1 MEQNTG
7 HKGQCEELSMTIS
20 GYLEKDHRHIE
31 DVLQAATR
39 SSDRTEPKIYQEFRV
54 ALLRHI
60 GMEEKILFPAIR
72 QATGGKSLPGVEQ
85 LHLDHGA
92 LAALLVPTPTS
103 SILSAIRT
111 ILRRHN
117 IIEEG
122 PAGIYGR
129 FENLPGIDADGILAK
144 LQAAPPVAMN
154 PHVDNATAIESMRAA
169 VQRAGYS
176 FEL

>member
-1 MEQNTG
+1 
-7 HKGQCEELSMTIS
+7 MTIS
-20 GYLEKDHRHIE
+20 DYLEEDHRRIE
-31 DVLQAATR
+31 RILQEAAG
-39 SSDRTEPKIYQEFRV
+39 SGDRTEPRLYQEFRG

-72 QATGGKSLPGVEQ
+72 NATGGKSLPDVEQ

-92 LAALLVPTPTS
+92 LAALLVPTPTA
-103 SILSAIRT
+103 SILRAIRT

-122 PAGIYGR
+122 PAGIYR
-129 FENLPGIDADGILAK
+129 RCERLPGIDADGILAK

-154 PHVDNATAIESMRAA
+154 PHVDNATAIDSMRAA